1 MLNSYIV
8 IITIIT
14 HSIHHHMLDNC
25 NNMTGRSKMLAL
37 YQLVYSLYYV
47 LLHNCIN
54 DYVKML

>member
-14 HSIHHHMLDNC
+14 HSIHHNMLDNC
-25 NNMTGRSKMLAL
+25 NNMTERSKMLVL
-37 YQLVYSLYYV
+37 YQFSIFLYYV

-54 DYVKML
+54 DYVIML

>member
-25 NNMTGRSKMLAL
+25 NNMTGISKMLAL
-37 YQLVYSLYYV
+37 YQFSILPIL
-47 LLHNCIN
+47 CFIT
-54 DYVKML
+54 